1 MDNYGAHKTPK
12 IKNWLAR
19 RPRTSRPAQTLRKGR
34 ARSWARLFLKRV
46 AGDLPWTPLDIAGAA
61 WGGKNISYLNANTPT
76 GYGVRL
82 LTRWA
87 LNEAARCP

>member
-1 MDNYGAHKTPK
+1 M
-12 IKNWLAR
+12 
-19 RPRTSRPAQTLRKGR
+19 
-34 ARSWARLFLKRV
+34 KRV